1 MSFGVLSNQIGKFR
15 IMLECSLKIELRFDN
30 YTLYKLLFMN
40 VRYSKRPR
48 LYVLNGYLKFLRWN
62 FWGKKVHDKGL
73 IIKIILSQFHSS
85 HQPEARLKRHHI
97 ISRQFL
103 YSVLHNRGQWLVHWS
118 LIKIVNP
125 NRNQIPIPAYPEL
138 KTLNRT
144 KKKLKSLQNEIRD
157 ERNSSARMGTYRETD
172 QEWVHKAFF
181 GCVVVKSSGRWEPC
195 CSNIQLKS
203 QLNHFNSPGPELWV

>member
-1 MSFGVLSNQIGKFR
+1 
-15 IMLECSLKIELRFDN
+15 MLECSLKIELRFDN
-30 YTLYKLLFMN
+30 YTLYKLLFIY

-118 LIKIVNP
+118 LIKIVTLCLFFWA
-125 NRNQIPIPAYPEL
+125 IFGL
-138 KTLNRT
+138 FCTLNFGAIVVSKLWLRWVSLLQIQIIQIQNTVGTELDWYPSFMYPKENVNDIMSWWEAT
-144 KKKLKSLQNEIRD
+144 KGWACKRLWTVL
-157 ERNSSARMGTYRETD
+157 ETSFKD
-172 QEWVHKAFF
+172 F
-181 GCVVVKSSGRWEPC
+181 
-195 CSNIQLKS
+195 
-203 QLNHFNSPGPELWV
+203 LWKI